1 MTKQVARPRAVAKSA
16 DSLSGNQ
23 IPQKGNQISP
33 VMQKVRSLLP
43 AHKAAWHLA
52 ILIDEPLGQ
61 CQKLLCG
68 ERAENASIQAK
79 LLRSWMGKDVLFVL
93 MGDER
98 PEWFSKY
105 SKQLDLIEL
114 GRKAADTARQVDEA
128 LKREFAK

>member
-1 MTKQVARPRAVAKSA
+1 MPRNVAKLRVSPKSS
-16 DSLSGNQ
+16 DSHDGNQ

-68 ERAENASIQAK
+68 ERHENGAILSK
-79 LLRSWMGKDVLFVL
+79 LLRSEFGRDVLLVV
-93 MGDER
+93 MGDAS
-98 PEWFSKY
+98 PDWFSRY
-105 SKQLDLIEL
+105 RKQLDINDAR
-114 GRKAADTARQVDEA
+114 RKLVETQRALEA
-128 LKREFAK
+128 LQVEASQ